1 MISKR
6 LTNIFSGSPFAQA
19 RVDASSLSPRL
30 RGESWREGIPY
41 FLAVLREEFNPTPT
55 ISKALALFF
64 TVVVAKGAVIAA
76 AAPTPMLEG
85 RIDRPLRYHPD
96 GTEFV
101 ITNGAEFFNRPLYDD
116 NTAFRVDAGDKPE
129 FSLYLPGRGGN
140 LRLGLKTAT
149 GSKWLFQADRVITRY
164 QPGSMIYEIT
174 DALLGSGQL
183 QLTVLTMDQTEG
195 LVIRAD
201 LQGAPNRVELV
212 WAFGGV
218 NGQTGARGGDIGT
231 ERVPISEFFQL
242 QPAFCRGNQFA
253 ITGSSFTLKST
264 PAEIAGIF
272 PPGSKLAQADANKWG
287 KIEELLA
294 SPGASAEL
302 PVMLGRVLLENGRTI
317 FLALQRLAGGGR
329 DQTGPFL
336 TPYKYEALAKTF
348 DSAEKHRAQ
357 MAGALLVETPDPYID
372 AAAAALGIAA
382 DGVWDERQGVV
393 MHGAVAWRTKL
404 AGWRGDY
411 VPDEMGWHDRA
422 ERHFSY
428 WAGTQ
433 KTNPI
438 PARILPAD
446 PAENLARNEP
456 SLHSNGDLSNSH
468 YDMNLVFID
477 ALFRHLLWTGD
488 LNYARRMWPVIQ
500 RHLAWEQRLFRRPFG
515 ADGLPLYEAYAA
527 IWASDDLAYEGGGA
541 AHSTAYNYY
550 HNKMAARLAKLLG
563 ENAAPYE
570 HEAGLIA
577 QAMHRELWLPD
588 RGWFAEWKDYLGLQA
603 VHPNAA
609 LWTFY
614 HTVDSEVATPME
626 AWQMT
631 RFIDTQIAHLPVRGP
646 GVPAGY
652 FTLPTTSWMPYTWS
666 LNNVVMAEAQH
677 TALGYWQAGRSDEA
691 FRLCKGSLLDSMYL
705 GLCPGNVGMCTWYDD
720 NRRESQRDF
729 ADGIGM
735 TSRALVEGLFG
746 IHPDALAGELRIQPG
761 FPAEWDRARLRHH
774 DFDFAFLRAGLVE
787 TFTVQPTFPKPMA
800 LRLQAAALRDSVASV
815 TVNGSPAKWR
825 AMEESVGTPRVE
837 IECPAAA
844 RFEVAI
850 TWQGE
855 KPAQAENPAIAVR
868 SGAMDTKLGA
878 AQLQKIADPQG
889 AVTNINF
896 GANGFLGTAI
906 GLQGHRTVFA
916 QVKQKDMTW
925 WAPVAFEVRPA
936 YEIVPATRQDAAH
949 LRFSVRNNTPQT
961 LDLTADVHAGTGMV
975 KTSLRAPALGS
986 SEAIELTSNGLV
998 PGSNPVSV
1006 DLGGGRVV
1014 EGVVENWNL
1023 SANAANSRLQEVDLT
1038 AFFNDRVTQIFENEY
1053 LSPRSPF
1060 CSLALPKQGIGSWCT
1075 PTVTFAVDDSGL
1087 RASAGKSGGQLLTPM
1102 GVPFQ
1107 TPGPGQAKNIV
1118 FTSQWDNYPREMAV
1132 PLHGKAGHAWLLM
1145 AGSSN
1150 PMQSRFDNGE
1160 VIVAYADGTSER
1172 LALRNPTTWWPI
1184 DQDYFTDDF
1193 AFLRMEPMPPRVSLR
1208 TGQVRILDAASF
1220 KGKGG
1225 KVPGGAATILD
1236 MPLDPQ
1242 KELKSLTV
1250 RTLANEVVIG
1260 LMAVTLEAADEK

>member
-1 MISKR
+1 M
-6 LTNIFSGSPFAQA
+6 
-19 RVDASSLSPRL
+19 
-30 RGESWREGIPY
+30 
-41 FLAVLREEFNPTPT
+41 

-64 TVVVAKGAVIAA
+64 TVVAANGAVIAA
-76 AAPTPMLEG
+76 AAPTPMLESQ
-85 RIDRPLRYHPD
+85 IDRPLRYHPD
-96 GTEFV
+96 GTDFV
-101 ITNGAEFFNRPLYDD
+101 ITNGPEFFNRPLYDD

-149 GSKWLFQADRVITRY
+149 GSKWLFKSDRVITRY
-164 QPGSMIYEIT
+164 RPGSMIYEIT
-174 DALLGSGQL
+174 DASLGSGKL

-195 LVIRAD
+195 LLVRAG
-201 LQGAPNRVELV
+201 LQGADSAVELV
-212 WAFGGV
+212 WAYGGV
-218 NGQTGARGGDIGT
+218 NGETGARGGDIGT
-231 ERVPISEFFQL
+231 EYVPISEFFQL
-242 QPAFCRGNQFA
+242 EADFCRSNQFT
-253 ITGSSFTLKST
+253 INSNRFTLKSE

-272 PPGSKLAQADANKWG
+272 PSGSRLALADATDWG
-287 KIEELLA
+287 KIEALLA
-294 SPGASAEL
+294 SSGARADL
-302 PVMLGRVLLENGRTI
+302 PLAVGHVPLENGRTV
-317 FLALQRLAGGGR
+317 FLALQRLSDSGP
-329 DQTGPFL
+329 DQSGPFRE
-336 TPYKYEALAKTF
+336 PYEYADLPKVF
-348 DSAEKHRAQ
+348 DSAEKHREQ
-357 MAGALLVETPDPYID
+357 MAGALIVETPDPFID

-393 MHGAVAWRTKL
+393 MHGAVAWRTRL

-411 VPDEMGWHDRA
+411 IPDEMGWHDRA
-422 ERHFSY
+422 ERHLSY
-428 WAGTQ
+428 WAGKQNT
-433 KTNPI
+433 KAI

-446 PAENLARNEP
+446 ATENLARNEP

-488 LNYARRMWPVIQ
+488 LKYARQMWPVIQ

-563 ENAAPYE
+563 EDASPYE
-570 HEAGLIA
+570 HEAELISR
-577 QAMHRELWLPD
+577 AMRRELWLPD

-614 HTVDSEVATPME
+614 HTVDSEVTTPME

-631 RFIDTQIAHLPVRGP
+631 RFIDTQIAHIPVRGP
-646 GVPAGY
+646 GVPGGR

-677 TALGYWQAGRSDEA
+677 TALGYWQAGRDDEA

-705 GLCPGNVGMCTWYDD
+705 GLCPGNAGMCTWYDD

-729 ADGIGM
+729 ADGIGT

-746 IHPDALAGELRIQPG
+746 VHPDALAGELRIEPG

-774 DFDFAFLRAGLVE
+774 DFEFVFQRAGLVE
-787 TFTVQPTFPKPMA
+787 TFTVQPAFSKPMA
-800 LRLQAAALRDSVASV
+800 LRLQAAALRDTVAGV
-815 TVNGSPAKWR
+815 TVNGVPAKWR
-825 AMEESVGTPRVE
+825 AMEECVGTPRVE

-844 RFEVAI
+844 RFEVVI

-855 KPAQAENPAIAVR
+855 KPAQAENPAIAVKT
-868 SGAMDTKLGA
+868 GELDAKLGM
-878 AQLQKIADPQG
+878 AQLQKMADPQG
-889 AVTNINF
+889 ALTNVTLE
-896 GANGFLGTAI
+896 ANGFRGTAA
-906 GLQGHRTVFA
+906 GTPGHRTVFA

-925 WAPVAFEVRPA
+925 WAPVPFEIRPA
-936 YEIVPATRQDAAH
+936 YEIVPATKQDAEH
-949 LRFSVRNNTPQT
+949 LRFTLRNNTPQP
-961 LDLTADVHAGTGMV
+961 LELAAEIHSGALAV
-975 KTSLRAPALGS
+975 KTNLRAPALGS
-986 SEAIELTSNGLV
+986 SDEIVLTTNGFL
-998 PGSNPVSV
+998 PGANPVRV
-1006 DLGGGRVV
+1006 DLGGGQVV
-1014 EGVVENWNL
+1014 EGSVVNWKL
-1023 SANAANSRLQEVDLT
+1023 SAGAVASRLQEVDLT
-1038 AFFNDRVTQIFENEY
+1038 PFFNDRVTQIFQNEY
-1053 LSPRSPF
+1053 RSPRSPF
-1060 CSLALPKQGIGSWCT
+1060 CSLALPIQGIGSWCT
-1075 PTVTFAVDDSGL
+1075 PEVSFDVDDSGL
-1087 RASAGKSGGQLLTPM
+1087 RATAAKSNGQLLTPM

-1107 TPGPGQAKNIV
+1107 TPGPGKDKNIA
-1118 FTSQWDNYPREMAV
+1118 FTSQWDNYPRELAV
-1132 PLHGKAGHAWLLM
+1132 PLRGKAGHAWLLL

-1160 VIVAYADGTSER
+1160 VIVDYKDGTSDR
-1172 LALRNPTTWWPI
+1172 LALQNPTTWWPI

-1193 AFLRMEPMPPRVSLR
+1193 AFLRMDPMPPRVNLR
-1208 TGQVRILDAASF
+1208 TGQVRLLDAANF
-1220 KGKGG
+1220 KGHGG

-1236 MPLDPQ
+1236 MPLNPQ
-1242 KELKSLTV
+1242 KELKSLTL

-1260 LMAVTLEAADEK
+1260 LMAVTLETAGDK